1 MNIIWTIIILFS
13 FVFAISTGNLNNLI
27 NSIFNVPKE
36 SLSLLVSIGSLIVI
50 YNGVFQIAIDS
61 GLIKK
66 ISFIWKPI

>member
-50 YNGVFQIAIDS
+50 YNLSVL
-61 GLIKK
+61 LIF
-66 ISFIWKPI
+66 SFFNQSSKENKSSIF